1 MDDNHNNNTNTPP
14 TPSTTNEDKN
24 NDGYG
29 QKAPKWGRQSSR
41 KSARIAEKM
50 LLSPPKKK
58 PPIKVNKGMEVS
70 ELGLKLIKLEK
81 LSNVNAMV

>member
-1 MDDNHNNNTNTPP
+1 
-14 TPSTTNEDKN
+14 
-24 NDGYG
+24 
-29 QKAPKWGRQSSR
+29 
-41 KSARIAEKM
+41 M